1 MQVNYGAVIVAAIV
15 NMVIGFIWYSP
26 GVFGKTWMSLMGK
39 RMEDM
44 KSRAE
49 MQRSMRS
56 AYAGAFVAALITAWI
71 LARFINLAN
80 AQTMTRGAVIGF
92 WAWLGFIATTTLGDV
107 LFGGRPIKLYYLTNG
122 YYLVSLIIMGALLGT
137 WR

>member
-1 MQVNYGAVIVAAIV
+1 MHVNYGAVIVAAIV

-26 GVFGKTWMSLMGK
+26 GVFGKAWMSLTGK

-44 KSRAE
+44 RGRAGT
-49 MQRSMRS
+49 

-71 LARFINLAN
+71 LARFITLLN

-92 WAWLGFIATTTLGDV
+92 WAWLGFVATTSLGDV

-122 YYLVSLIIMGALLGT
+122 YYLVSLIIMGALLGM

>member
-15 NMVIGFIWYSP
+15 NMVIGFTWYSP
-26 GVFGKTWMSLMGK
+26 GLFGKTFMSLSGR
-39 RMEDM
+39 RMENM
-44 KSRAE
+44 QGRA
-49 MQRSMRS
+49 SMGP
-56 AYAGAFVAALITAWI
+56 AYAGAFVTALITAWI
-71 LARFINLAN
+71 LARFITLAN

-92 WAWLGFIATTTLGDV
+92 WAWLGFIATTSLGDV
-107 LFGGRPIKLYYLTNG
+107 LFGGRPLKLYYLTNG

>member
-1 MQVNYGAVIVAAIV
+1 MHVNYGAVIVAAIV

-26 GVFGKTWMSLMGK
+26 GVFGKTWMSLTGK

-44 KSRAE
+44 RSRAGTT
-49 MQRSMRS
+49 
-56 AYAGAFVAALITAWI
+56 YAGAFVTALITAWI
-71 LARFINLAN
+71 LARFISLTG

-122 YYLVSLIIMGALLGT
+122 YYLVSLIIMGALLGM

>member
-1 MQVNYGAVIVAAIV
+1 MLIHVNYGAVLVAAIV

-26 GVFGKTWMSLMGK
+26 GVFGKTWSSLTGK

-44 KSRAE
+44 KSRAGT
-49 MQRSMRS
+49 
-56 AYAGAFVAALITAWI
+56 AYAGAFVTALITAWI
-71 LARFINLAN
+71 LARFISLAN

-92 WAWLGFIATTTLGDV
+92 WAWLGFVATTSLADV
-107 LFGGRPIKLYYLTNG
+107 PFGGRPIKLYYLTNG
-122 YYLVSLIIMGALLGT
+122 YYLVSVLIMGALLGM